1 MAEAIP
7 GQGAAKSRDMSI
19 LNCAKCLWLRR
30 RSVPLK
36 APGREDVEEEEERR
50 NILRLGTG
58 GIAAVVAVVAAVP
71 ENQSNRKKVSIDHT
85 RPCIQT

>member
-1 MAEAIP
+1 
-7 GQGAAKSRDMSI
+7 
-19 LNCAKCLWLRR
+19 
-30 RSVPLK
+30 LK
-36 APGREDVEEEEERR
+36 APGKREDVEEEEERR

-58 GIAAVVAVVAAVP
+58 GIAVVAAVVAAVP

>member
-7 GQGAAKSRDMSI
+7 GQGTKGYEY
-19 LNCAKCLWLRR
+19 LKLCEVPVLG

-36 APGREDVEEEEERR
+36 APDREDVAEEEERR

-58 GIAAVVAVVAAVP
+58 GIAAVVAVVVTVVAAVP